1 MVKICAIAHLMT
13 FYGMIFI
20 TVIMIVGIDIIIII
34 HIWNNTYG
42 SDNCNNCSNG
52 DYHPYCY
59 YNCDKDNI
67 SNYS

>member
-1 MVKICAIAHLMT
+1 
-13 FYGMIFI
+13 MIFI